1 MKFKTP
7 FKSATDRL
15 ISKEEERQLYEKAG
29 LDIENN
35 NIDKG
40 LWVKALGKA
49 EGDEVKQKGI
59 YIELMVEHYKD
70 ELRAGKELAK
80 TLATEANKEK
90 KRQRT
95 KIEQRNSDR
104 EWNRTIERFPK
115 TFILLGLSNFLIF
128 VFFWWMGG
136 FFAGLVFVGV
146 YDGSSDFARR
156 FSLQDDSGVIPH
168 DLHGTAHRD
177 LSLCQGMGVYL
188 N

>member
-1 MKFKTP
+1 LGSWILINEKHPTHININMKFKTP

-90 KRQRT
+90 KRQRK

-146 YDGSSDFARR
+146 TVYFTGLVGVALR
-156 FSLQDDSGVIPH
+156 FYVGFF
-168 DLHGTAHRD
+168 R
-177 LSLCQGMGVYL
+177 
-188 N
+188 

>member
-59 YIELMVEHYKD
+59 YIELMVEHYRD
-70 ELRAGKELAK
+70 EIRAGEELAK
-80 TLATEANKEK
+80 ILATEANKEK
-90 KRQRT
+90 KRQRK
-95 KIEQRNSDR
+95 KIEQRNEDR
-104 EWNRTIERFPK
+104 EWDRTIDRFPK
-115 TFILLGLSNFLIF
+115 TFIFLGLSNFLL
-128 VFFWWMGG
+128 FF
-136 FFAGLVFVGV
+136 
-146 YDGSSDFARR
+146 
-156 FSLQDDSGVIPH
+156 
-168 DLHGTAHRD
+168 
-177 LSLCQGMGVYL
+177 
-188 N
+188 